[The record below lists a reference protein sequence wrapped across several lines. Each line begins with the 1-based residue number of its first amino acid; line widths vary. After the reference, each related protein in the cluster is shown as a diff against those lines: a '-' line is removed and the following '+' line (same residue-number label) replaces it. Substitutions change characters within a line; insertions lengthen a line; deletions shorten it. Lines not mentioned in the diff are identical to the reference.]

1 MLGICR
7 GAQMINVAL
16 GGTLQGNIGSVYQG
30 RNVRKPLPRKS
41 IRLMPGSRLRMI
53 IGKSRD
59 WVNALHH
66 RAVAVLGRGLQV
78 VARDDHGIVQA
89 IECPT
94 EPFLLGVQWHPEFL
108 VWDSGQQRLYR
119 ALVAAART
127 RGHRAT
133 PPESQATEER
143 GLSADW

>member
-78 VARDDHGIVQA
+78 VARDDHGIV
-89 IECPT
+89 
-94 EPFLLGVQWHPEFL
+94 
-108 VWDSGQQRLYR
+108 
-119 ALVAAART
+119 
-127 RGHRAT
+127 RGHRVSDGAV
-133 PPESQATEER
+133 
-143 GLSADW
+143 SAGRAVAPGIPRLG